1 MPELIYAALVGGGL
15 LLVLALGIE
24 LAIRLLTGGAP

>member
-15 LLVLALGIE
+15 FLALALGIE
-24 LAIRLLTGGAP
+24 LAIRLLTGGPQ